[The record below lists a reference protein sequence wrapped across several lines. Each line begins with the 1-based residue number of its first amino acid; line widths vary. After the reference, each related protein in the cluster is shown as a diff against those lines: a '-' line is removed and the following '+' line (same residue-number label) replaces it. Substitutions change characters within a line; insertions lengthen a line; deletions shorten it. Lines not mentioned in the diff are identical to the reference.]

1 MKGTVAPVRGFTLLE
16 VLVVM
21 LIVTILMSGLAV
33 PLAAQAAMRRLEE
46 TRRILDDAREAL
58 VGFAVANGRLPC
70 PATLASR
77 GEESFDP
84 GGDATNGNCSNFHD
98 GYLPAAAIGLAPLDS
113 EGFARDGWGTE
124 ANRVRYAVFGGG
136 RSLGGV
142 TNPFTRTNGMQ
153 AATLLSLGAAPS
165 YLFICASAA
174 GATASDCGPAAN
186 QLTRRA
192 AFVLVS
198 TGPNGA
204 VGTSPGPDEAR
215 NRDASPV
222 FVWHENADLPGNA
235 FDDYL
240 TWVPVGVLASRL
252 VAAGRLP

>member
-1 MKGTVAPVRGFTLLE
+1 LPSFRAFTLLE

-21 LIVTILMSGLAV
+21 LIMTILMSGLAV
-33 PLAAQAAMRRLEE
+33 PFAAQAALRRLEE
-46 TRRILDDAREAL
+46 TRRILDEAREA
-58 VGFAVANGRLPC
+58 VIGFAIANGRLPC

-77 GEESFDP
+77 GDESFAP
-84 GGDATNGNCSNFHD
+84 GGDATNGLCSHFHD
-98 GYLPAAAIGLAPLDS
+98 GYLPAAAIGLSPLDAD
-113 EGFARDGWGTE
+113 GFGRDAWGTE
-124 ANRVRYAVFGGG
+124 ANRIRYAVFGAG

-153 AATLLSLGAAPS
+153 AASLLSLGSAPS
-165 YLFICASAA
+165 YLHICASAA
-174 GATASDCGPAAN
+174 PATGTDCGPAAN

-198 TGPNGA
+198 TGPTGA
-204 VGTSPGPDEAR
+204 QRPSPGPDEAR
-215 NRDASPV
+215 NLDASPV
-222 FVWHENADLPGNA
+222 FVWHENSDRPGNE

-240 TWVPVGVLASRL
+240 TWTPVSVLASRL